1 MANKVRCHTDDIP
14 DKIAATLTAMYH
26 NADLTRSMVKALES
40 GRMLDTDN
48 LLQIEGLAHSIE
60 STAYNLR
67 AAANKI
73 YDATDAKEQQ

>member
-1 MANKVRCHTDDIP
+1 MANKIRCCIDDIP
-14 DKIAATLTAMYH
+14 DKITATLAAMYH
-26 NADLTRSMVKALES
+26 NADEVRGIIKALES
-40 GRMLDTDN
+40 GRRLDTDS

-73 YDATDAKEQQ
+73 YDATDVKE

>member
-1 MANKVRCHTDDIP
+1 MANRVRCHIDNIP
-14 DKIAATLTAMYH
+14 DKIAATLAAMYH
-26 NADLTRSMVKALES
+26 IADNTRSMIKALES

-48 LLQIEGLAHSIE
+48 LLQIEGLAHGIE

-73 YDATDAKEQQ
+73 YDATDVKEQQ